1 MLGKAKEQ
9 ERLEVELD
17 QYTSIFSEEVAAEF
31 TVYNNSVGVP
41 RVGLFEE
48 IISHFLVY

>member
-1 MLGKAKEQ
+1 MPSKTKEQ
-9 ERLEVELD
+9 EILEVELD
-17 QYTSIFSEEVAAEF
+17 HYTSVFSEEVVAEF

-48 IISHFLVY
+48 IISHFLIY